1 MIAEQEGVT
10 MDSSMYTIKDED
22 GNAYDLRDSRVRL
35 ARLLGDPRSVHLLIE
50 RLPDPRAVELL
61 KLWSQVILDT
71 EEREQQVLWFV
82 QAPRGALNP
91 LQPGR
96 AGVDAMLKRWKAEN
110 ERVGWKAPEAP
121 EETAT
126 EGDKYW
132 DF

>member
-1 MIAEQEGVT
+1 MGWRHATCQ
-10 MDSSMYTIKDED
+10 
-22 GNAYDLRDSRVRL
+22 RC
-35 ARLLGDPRSVHLLIE
+35 DPS
-50 RLPDPRAVELL
+50 AVEML

-71 EEREQQVLWFV
+71 EERKQQVLWFV
-82 QAPRGALNP
+82 QAPGGVLNP

-96 AGVDAMLKRWKAEN
+96 AGVAAMLKRWKAEN